1 MIIARRL
8 SKGWARTQARTSKK
22 GEVVI
27 LIFFKPLL
35 TSLGVSWSNFTSL
48 FSDRGLIEPRLGS
61 LGLCREVSGLFL
73 SRHWPPLSAFIRLS
87 PPPSRDTAS
96 GKWRLMPLV
105 ASVRV
110 GWRGQ
115 VQGK

>member
-1 MIIARRL
+1 M
-8 SKGWARTQARTSKK
+8 WSKK
-22 GEVVI
+22 SQTPNLNSDWWWDSVEFEI

-35 TSLGVSWSNFTSL
+35 ASLGVSWSNFTSL
-48 FSDRGLIEPRLGS
+48 FPDWGLTEPHLGS
-61 LGLCREVSGLFL
+61 LGLCGEVSGLFL
-73 SRHWPPLSAFIRLS
+73 KRHWPPLSALIRLS